1 MKTKAIGNLNVAGA
15 LINKQEENSCTA
27 SIHCSYYAVLQYMK
41 YTLAHTDKEPL
52 SYEEQDEQSKGK
64 SSHEYIIV
72 QIKQR
77 IDRHR
82 PKAAQEFAQTVR
94 ELKDMRIDA
103 DYSSRQFTVE
113 ESLKCKQQA
122 EGLIAKLKTYFG
134 NL

>member
-52 SYEEQDEQSKGK
+52 TYEEQDEQSKGK

-82 PKAAQEFAQTVR
+82 PKAAQEFVQTLR

>member
-1 MKTKAIGNLNVAGA
+1 MMKTKAIGNLNVAGA

-41 YTLAHTDKEPL
+41 YILAHTDKEPL

-77 IDRHR
+77 IDR
-82 PKAAQEFAQTVR
+82 PKAAQEFVQALR
-94 ELKDMRIDA
+94 ELRDMRIDA

-113 ESLKCKQQA
+113 ESLECKQQA
-122 EGLIAKLKTYFG
+122 EGLIATLKTYFG

>member
-1 MKTKAIGNLNVAGA
+1 MKTKAIGNLDVAGA

-52 SYEEQDEQSKGK
+52 TYEEQDEQSKGK

-113 ESLKCKQQA
+113 ESLECKQQA

>member
-113 ESLKCKQQA
+113 ESLECKQQA

>member
-41 YTLAHTDKEPL
+41 YILAHTDKKPL

-82 PKAAQEFAQTVR
+82 PKAAQEFVQTLR

-113 ESLKCKQQA
+113 ESLECRQQA

>member
-1 MKTKAIGNLNVAGA
+1 MKTKAIGNLDVAGA

-41 YTLAHTDKEPL
+41 YILAHTDKEPL
-52 SYEEQDEQSKGK
+52 SYEEQDEHSKGK

-113 ESLKCKQQA
+113 ESLECKQQA

>member
-15 LINKQEENSCTA
+15 LINKQEESSCTA

-77 IDRHR
+77 IDR
-82 PKAAQEFAQTVR
+82 PKAAQELVQTVR

-113 ESLKCKQQA
+113 ESLECKQQA

>member
-41 YTLAHTDKEPL
+41 YILAHTDKEPL
-52 SYEEQDEQSKGK
+52 SYEEQDEQSKEK

-113 ESLKCKQQA
+113 ESLECKQQA

>member
-52 SYEEQDEQSKGK
+52 TYEEQDEQSKGK

>member
-41 YTLAHTDKEPL
+41 YILAHTDKEPL

-82 PKAAQEFAQTVR
+82 PKAAQEFVQTVR

-113 ESLKCKQQA
+113 ESLECKQQA

-134 NL
+134 DL

>member
-1 MKTKAIGNLNVAGA
+1 MKTKAIGNLDVAGA

-113 ESLKCKQQA
+113 ESLECKQQA

>member
-41 YTLAHTDKEPL
+41 YTLAHTDKKPL
-52 SYEEQDEQSKGK
+52 AYEEQDEQSKGK

-82 PKAAQEFAQTVR
+82 PKAVQEFAQTVR

-113 ESLKCKQQA
+113 ESLECKQQA

>member
-41 YTLAHTDKEPL
+41 YILAHTDKEPL

-113 ESLKCKQQA
+113 ESLECKQQA